1 MSEADKPTEA
11 APAQTDSILPL
22 ATATA
27 AGVAAVV
34 ALISLVLLL
43 LVARD
48 IASLQTQVRKLNHAV
63 KAVEEEMGKLKL
75 PAPPAPAAERPP
87 PPQPT
92 HIDAGD
98 AATDCIVRPGSKNPL
113 ADCLK

>member
-1 MSEADKPTEA
+1 MSENDKPAEA
-11 APAQTDSILPL
+11 APAQADSILPL

-27 AGVAAVV
+27 AVVAAVV

-48 IASLQTQVRKLNHAV
+48 IASLQTQVRKLNHTV

-75 PAPPAPAAERPP
+75 PVPAAERPP
-87 PPQPT
+87 PAPPRPT